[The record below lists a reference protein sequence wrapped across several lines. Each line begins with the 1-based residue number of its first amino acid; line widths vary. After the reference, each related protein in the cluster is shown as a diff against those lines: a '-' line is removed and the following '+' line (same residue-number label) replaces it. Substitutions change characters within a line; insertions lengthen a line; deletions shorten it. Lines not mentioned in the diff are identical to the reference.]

1 MEQNLKAL
9 PRLTF
14 SEAVKKGLKDICK
27 GNGRSRRSEFW
38 WFMLA
43 VWIVEYIVSFTTS
56 SIPLVATLVSIV
68 FLCAKYNITR
78 RRVMDSGHSPI
89 WVLLCYVANLVVI
102 VFTYCSG
109 MMDAMNTINPNF
121 SEMAKFASSPLLWI
135 PSLVSLITGIA
146 CFIFALQDSDPEENK
161 YGVSPKY
168 VSAEQ

>member
-9 PRLTF
+9 PQLTF
-14 SEAVKKGLKDICK
+14 SEAVKKGLKDISK

-43 VWIVEYIVSFTTS
+43 VWIVENIVSLLTS

-68 FLCAKYNITR
+68 FLVAKYNITR
-78 RRVMDSGHSPI
+78 RRVMDSGHSPV
-89 WVLLCYVANLVVI
+89 WVMLCYVANLVLI
-102 VFTYCSG
+102 VYTYSSG
-109 MMDAMNTINPNF
+109 MLDAMNTINPST
-121 SEMAKFASSPLLWI
+121 SEIMKYASSPLLWI
-135 PSLVSLITGIA
+135 PSLVTIITGIA